1 LAKNWLSFLRQLI
14 WRPRFGT
21 WLKKQRTLKQNSSSP
36 IFRLRSVRAEGRTI
50 SQSLLPLLETAD
62 GASLP
67 ELGRHFG
74 GLLYEREARYL
85 REAEW
90 AHTAEDILQRRTKH
104 GLHLE
109 RSLRDAFEDWLR
121 AA

>member
-1 LAKNWLSFLRQLI
+1 MTGCRRPLARHYVRLYGTRADQVIGNAPVAARARPPLR
-14 WRPRFGT
+14 RPA
-21 WLKKQRTLKQNSSSP
+21 
-36 IFRLRSVRAEGRTI
+36 VRAG
-50 SQSLLPLLETAD
+50 SALSA
-62 GASLP
+62 AK
-67 ELGRHFG
+67 
-74 GLLYEREARYL
+74 
-85 REAEW
+85 AEW